1 MTTDA
6 HSAVAAEQ
14 TTPGPSVHV
23 VRARK
28 LLVGGLTGGVA
39 ATAICLLVLGLT
51 RGLSGFGSAAL
62 TAGLVLFFYLVGQLV
77 MVRFAD
83 AEART
88 LMVASLA
95 SYAFRVAVLGFGLVW
110 FHENKAT
117 LPALDPLAIT
127 VTAMAVVVGWLAV
140 EIRVFSRLR
149 IPVYDTEYVAPVTGG
164 EIQ

>member
-6 HSAVAAEQ
+6 SSAVNAEP

-28 LLVGGLTGGVA
+28 LLFGGLVGGVA
-39 ATAICLLVLGLT
+39 ASVICLLAFGLT
-51 RGLSGFGSAAL
+51 RGLGGLGSAAL
-62 TAGLVLFFYLVGQLV
+62 TAAMVLFFYIVGQLV

-83 AEART
+83 ADART

-95 SYAFRVAVLGFGLVW
+95 SYSFRVAVLGFGLVL

-117 LPALDPLAIT
+117 LPALDSLAIT
-127 VTAMAVVVGWLAV
+127 VTAVAVVVGWLAV
-140 EIRVFSRLR
+140 EIRVFSKLR
-149 IPVYDTEYVAPVTGG
+149 IGIYDTEYVAPVTGG